1 MIQDMTDR
9 LICAVDATPE
19 SAGAVCA
26 AVAVGQALGM
36 RIVLVHVAEREDG
49 LAGPARSAGADL
61 ERSLAGLP
69 VPADAIR
76 RIEVGDPA
84 ELVVAAAHD
93 EHAAL
98 ILAGTRDAG
107 VRGKA
112 VFGSVAARIVELAP
126 TPVIVAPAACRASAC
141 AGNPPAPREVI
152 VAVDG
157 TDESRAVAGYVAN
170 LARRARTAVV
180 FAHVLPP
187 LSPTLA
193 PPVGIVP
200 PFTEPDRERG
210 WRVLDEARRVAPES
224 GDVELEL
231 RRGIPAREL
240 EGLARERGSELI
252 ALGTSRPGRLRRA
265 LSGSLADELAAS
277 SHRLV
282 MLVPH
287 DVAQPALAREAVLA
301 AVR

>member
-1 MIQDMTDR
+1 
-9 LICAVDATPE
+9 
-19 SAGAVCA
+19 
-26 AVAVGQALGM
+26 M
-36 RIVLVHVAEREDG
+36 RIVLVHVAESEDG
-49 LAGPARSAGADL
+49 AAGLRSAGADL

-84 ELVVAAAHD
+84 ELVVAVARRD
-93 EHAAL
+93 EQAAL

-107 VRGKA
+107 SRAKA

-126 TPVIVAPAACRASAC
+126 VPVIVAPAACRASSC
-141 AGNPPAPREVI
+141 AGSPPAPCEVI

-157 TDESRAVAGYVAN
+157 TDESKAVASYVAN
-170 LARRARTAVV
+170 LAHRARTAVV
-180 FAHVLPP
+180 FAHVVPP
-187 LSPTLA
+187 LPPTLA
-193 PPVGIVP
+193 PPVGVVP
-200 PFTEPDRERG
+200 PITEPDRARG
-210 WRVLDEARRVAPES
+210 RRILDAARRIVPEL

-231 RRGIPAREL
+231 RHGIPAREL
-240 EGLARERGSELI
+240 EDLARERGSDLI

-265 LSGSLADELAAS
+265 LTGSLADELVAS

-287 DVAQPALAREAVLA
+287 DVAQSALGREAALAA
-301 AVR
+301 AP